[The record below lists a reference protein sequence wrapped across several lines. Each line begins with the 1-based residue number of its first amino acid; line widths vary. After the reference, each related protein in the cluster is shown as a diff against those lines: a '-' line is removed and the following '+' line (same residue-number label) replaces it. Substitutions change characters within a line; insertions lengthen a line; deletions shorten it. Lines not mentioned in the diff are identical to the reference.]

1 MIGDVLASS
10 ILFEALR
17 SKYPQ
22 AELHYVINSHTFPVI
37 ENNPFIDKIIFITPE
52 IEDSKWRFF
61 QFLKSVRKE
70 KYEIVID
77 VYSKFSSN
85 LITLFSKAKNKI
97 SYHKK
102 YTSFIYSN
110 NIKRL
115 KQSENNASLAIE
127 NRLKLLKPL
136 QVDFANITPRIYLTK
151 KEIQDSKQF
160 LESHN
165 IELDK
170 PLFMISVLGSN
181 EHKTYPLKYIA
192 TLIDEI
198 AKVGDSQILFNYI
211 PKQLTAAK
219 KVYDF
224 CKSETQK
231 HVLFN
236 VFGKDLRTFLAITH
250 HCTALIGNEGG
261 AINMAKALQI
271 PTFTIFSPY
280 LNKQNWFGQ
289 SETKKHVAVHLSD
302 FITYSEKDLSK
313 AKENPDAYYLKF
325 KPEFIIP
332 QLNLFLTN
340 EL

>member
-1 MIGDVLASS
+1 MIGDVLATS
-10 ILFEALR
+10 ILFKSLR
-17 SKYPQ
+17 NKYPQ
-22 AELHYVINSHTFPVI
+22 AELHYIINSHTFPVI

-52 IEDSKWRFF
+52 IDNSKWGFY
-61 QFLKSVRKE
+61 QFLRSIRKE

-85 LITLFSKAKNKI
+85 LITLFSNAKNKI

-102 YTSFIYSN
+102 YTSFIYNN

-115 KQSENNASLAIE
+115 KHSENNASLAIE

-136 QVDFANITPRIYLTK
+136 QIEFSNISPKIYLTN
-151 KEIQDSKQF
+151 KEIQDSQEF
-160 LESHN
+160 LESYN

-170 PLFMISVLGSN
+170 PLYMISVLGSN
-181 EHKTYPLKYIA
+181 ENKTYPLEYIA

-198 AKVGDSQILFNYI
+198 AKVEDSQIIFNYL
-211 PKQLTAAK
+211 PKQQLDAK

-224 CKSETQK
+224 CKSKTQK
-231 HVLFN
+231 HILFK

-280 LNKQNWFGQ
+280 LNKQNWFGE
-289 SETKKHVAVHLSD
+289 SEAKKHVAVHLSD
-302 FITYSEKDLSK
+302 FINYNEKDISK
-313 AKENPDAYYLKF
+313 ANENRTAFYLKF